1 MIWQTKSSLVFEV
14 DGVSL
19 EGRCFGPPPDDAPT
33 IFLLHEGLGCVDL
46 WRDFPLR
53 LVKSLGFGVF
63 AYSRQGYGRSD
74 PIRLPRALDYMNI
87 EAKVSLP
94 KVISFVGARRYVVIG
109 HSDGAS
115 IAAAYAGECAGQGL
129 AGIVLI
135 APHFFAE
142 DISVKSIRLI
152 KEAFEQGGLKDRLAK
167 YHSDIDGAFYG
178 WCDAWLDPAFLNWQ
192 ILSSVRT
199 IAVPALMI
207 QGAQDEYGTCR
218 QVEAFE
224 RELSGDGTVFMLPDC
239 GHSPHLEM
247 SEDVVHAIKN
257 FIQDNRIGL

>member
-1 MIWQTKSSLVFEV
+1 MIWQTKNPFTFEV

-19 EGRCFGPPPDDAPT
+19 EGRCYGPAPTEAPT
-33 IFLLHEGLGCVDL
+33 ILLLHEGLGCIDL
-46 WRDFPLR
+46 WRDFPLQ

-74 PIRLPRALDYMNI
+74 PITLPRALDYMNV
-87 EAKVSLP
+87 EAAEWLP

-115 IAAAYAGECAGQGL
+115 IGALYAGDCSDPHL

-142 DISVKSIRLI
+142 DISVASIRLI
-152 KEAFEQGGLKDRLAK
+152 KEAFEQGGLKGRLAK

-178 WCDAWLDPAFLNWQ
+178 WCEAWLDPEFMSWQ
-192 ILSSVRT
+192 ILSSVRNIT
-199 IAVPALMI
+199 VPVLMI
-207 QGAQDEYGTCR
+207 QGAQDEYGTYR

-224 RELSGDGTVFMLPDC
+224 RELPGDGTVFMLPDC
-239 GHSPHLEM
+239 GHSPHLEKP
-247 SEDVVHAIKN
+247 EDVVHAIKN
-257 FIQDNRIGL
+257 FIQDNRIGH